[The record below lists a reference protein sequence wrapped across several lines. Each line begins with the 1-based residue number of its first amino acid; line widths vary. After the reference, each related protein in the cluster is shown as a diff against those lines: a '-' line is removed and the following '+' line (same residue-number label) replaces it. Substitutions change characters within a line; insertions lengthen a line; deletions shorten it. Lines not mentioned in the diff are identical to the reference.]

1 MRLEDIESEAEPDE
15 PRSVLSTYLS
25 RVRAFTGNA
34 RLYLLS
40 LLFFG
45 VAMGIS
51 QLLFNFYVLSL
62 GYNEA
67 TLGNLVTAR
76 SLTSLIAALPMGYL
90 TDRIGSKNAFLIGY
104 LAYGVSMAMMLI
116 FPSVPIFISM
126 NVLQGVAQS
135 LSGVATGP
143 FLMENGGPKE
153 RTYLFSLS
161 SGLRMTATSIGE
173 WLGGYLPG
181 WAAGIIAV
189 SAVSSKAYGWSLWV
203 MAFLSLASAVPVILM
218 KTNLRSISQRS
229 AFAPVSFVRKNPG
242 LLGKLILPS
251 LVISIGAGMV
261 MPFMNVFFRNV
272 HSQSDT
278 AIGVIFAWGSLAMGI
293 GLVVAPALAERFGK
307 IQVVTA
313 TQALSIPFL
322 ALLGFAPW
330 FEVSVVAYYIRL
342 TLMNMSGPIYSTFT
356 MERVDPESRGM
367 IASLSSMAGN
377 FGWAFSPTISGL
389 LQVRSGFQW
398 PFTITI
404 ITYVI
409 AISMYYAWFLAKGK
423 RNQPVEVP
431 AD

>member
-1 MRLEDIESEAEPDE
+1 MRLEERDTEIEPGQR
-15 PRSVLSTYLS
+15 RSVLSTYLS
-25 RVRAFTGNA
+25 RVRAFTSNA
-34 RLYLLS
+34 RLFLLS

-104 LAYGVSMAMMLI
+104 LAYGFSMAMMLI

-189 SAVSSKAYGWSLWV
+189 SAVSPKAYGWSLWV

-423 RNQPVEVP
+423 RKQLAEVE
-431 AD
+431 

>member
-1 MRLEDIESEAEPDE
+1 MEGKDSQAEPE
-15 PRSVLSTYLS
+15 EHRSVLGTYLD

-34 RLYLLS
+34 RLFLLS

-45 VAMGIS
+45 VAGGIS

-62 GYNEA
+62 GYNE
-67 TLGNLVTAR
+67 TTIGNLVTAR
-76 SLTSLIAALPMGYL
+76 SITSLIAALPMGYL
-90 TDRIGSKNAFLIGY
+90 VDRIGSRNAFLLGYIGY
-104 LAYGVSMAMMLI
+104 GISMGVMLL
-116 FPSVPIFISM
+116 FPSVTTFIAM

-135 LSGVATGP
+135 LSGVASGP
-143 FLMENGGPKE
+143 FLMENSGPKE

-161 SGLRMTATSIGE
+161 SGLSMTANSIGG

-181 WAAGIIAV
+181 WMAGSIAV
-189 SAVSSKAYGWSLWV
+189 SAVSSQAYGRSLWV
-203 MAFLSLASAVPVILM
+203 MAILSLASAVPVILM
-218 KTNLRSISQRS
+218 RSRRRSTSQLS
-229 AFAPVSFVRKNPG
+229 TFAPISFVRKNPG
-242 LLGKLILPS
+242 LLGKLILPG

-272 HSQSDT
+272 HSQSDS

-293 GLVVAPALAERFGK
+293 GLVAAPALAERFGK

-330 FEVSVVAYYIRL
+330 FGVSVAAYYIRL
-342 TLMNMSGPIYSTFT
+342 TLMNMSGPIFSTFT
-356 MERVDPESRGM
+356 MEQVDPESRGM

-389 LQVRSGFQW
+389 LQVRSGFKW
-398 PFTITI
+398 PFTITLI
-404 ITYVI
+404 SYVI
-409 AISMYYAWFLAKGK
+409 AISMYYAWFLRK
-423 RNQPVEVP
+423 RQTKKPPEVF
-431 AD
+431 AG

>member
-1 MRLEDIESEAEPDE
+1 MEGKDSQAEPE
-15 PRSVLSTYLS
+15 EHRSVLGTYLD

-34 RLYLLS
+34 RLFLLS

-45 VAMGIS
+45 VAGGIS

-62 GYNEA
+62 GYNE
-67 TLGNLVTAR
+67 TTIGNLVTAR
-76 SLTSLIAALPMGYL
+76 SITSLIAALPMGYL
-90 TDRIGSKNAFLIGY
+90 VDRIGGRKAFLLGY
-104 LAYGVSMAMMLI
+104 IAYGISMGVMLL
-116 FPSVPIFISM
+116 FPSVTTFIAM

-135 LSGVATGP
+135 LSGVASGP
-143 FLMENGGPKE
+143 FLMENSGAKE

-161 SGLRMTATSIGE
+161 SGLSMTANSIGG

-181 WAAGIIAV
+181 WMAGSIAV
-189 SAVSSKAYGWSLWV
+189 SAVSSQAYGRSLWV
-203 MAFLSLASAVPVILM
+203 MAILSLASAVPVILM
-218 KTNLRSISQRS
+218 RSRRRSTSQLS
-229 AFAPVSFVRKNPG
+229 TFAPISFVRKNPG
-242 LLGKLILPS
+242 LLGKLILPG

-272 HSQSDT
+272 HSQSDS

-293 GLVVAPALAERFGK
+293 GLVAAPALAERFGK

-330 FEVSVVAYYIRL
+330 FGVSVAAYYIRL
-342 TLMNMSGPIYSTFT
+342 TLMNMSGPIFSTFT
-356 MERVDPESRGM
+356 MEQVDPESRGM

-389 LQVRSGFQW
+389 LQVRSGFKW
-398 PFTITI
+398 PFTITLI
-404 ITYVI
+404 SYVI
-409 AISMYYAWFLAKGK
+409 AISMYYAWFLRK
-423 RNQPVEVP
+423 RQTKKPPEVF
-431 AD
+431 AG

>member
-1 MRLEDIESEAEPDE
+1 MEGKDSQAEPE
-15 PRSVLSTYLS
+15 EHRSVLGTYLD

-34 RLYLLS
+34 RLFLLS

-45 VAMGIS
+45 VAGGIS

-62 GYNEA
+62 GYNE
-67 TLGNLVTAR
+67 TTIGNLVTAR
-76 SLTSLIAALPMGYL
+76 SVTSLIAALPMGYL
-90 TDRIGSKNAFLIGY
+90 VDRIGSRNAFLLGYIGY
-104 LAYGVSMAMMLI
+104 GISMGVMLL
-116 FPSVPIFISM
+116 FPSVTTFIAM

-135 LSGVATGP
+135 LSGVASGP
-143 FLMENGGPKE
+143 FLMENSGAKE

-161 SGLRMTATSIGE
+161 SGLSMTANSIGG

-181 WAAGIIAV
+181 WMAGSIAV
-189 SAVSSKAYGWSLWV
+189 SAVSSQAYGRSLWV
-203 MAFLSLASAVPVILM
+203 MAILSLASTVPVILM
-218 KTNLRSISQRS
+218 RSRRRSTSQLS
-229 AFAPVSFVRKNPG
+229 TFAPISFVRKNPG
-242 LLGKLILPS
+242 LLGKLILPG

-272 HSQSDT
+272 HSQSDS

-293 GLVVAPALAERFGK
+293 GLVAAPALAERFGK

-330 FEVSVVAYYIRL
+330 FGVSVAAYYIRL
-342 TLMNMSGPIYSTFT
+342 TLMNMSGPIFSTFT
-356 MERVDPESRGM
+356 MEQVDPESRGM

-389 LQVRSGFQW
+389 LQVRSGFKW
-398 PFTITI
+398 PFTITLI
-404 ITYVI
+404 SYVI
-409 AISMYYAWFLAKGK
+409 AISMYYAWFLRK
-423 RNQPVEVP
+423 RQTKKPPEVL
-431 AD
+431 AG

>member
-1 MRLEDIESEAEPDE
+1 MEGKDSQAEPE
-15 PRSVLSTYLS
+15 EHRSVLGTYLD

-34 RLYLLS
+34 RLFLLS

-45 VAMGIS
+45 VAGGIS

-62 GYNEA
+62 GYNE
-67 TLGNLVTAR
+67 TTIGNLVTAR
-76 SLTSLIAALPMGYL
+76 SVTSLIAALPMGYL
-90 TDRIGSKNAFLIGY
+90 VDRIGSRNAFLLGY
-104 LAYGVSMAMMLI
+104 IAYGISMGVMLL
-116 FPSVPIFISM
+116 FPSVTTFIAM

-135 LSGVATGP
+135 LSGVASGP
-143 FLMENGGPKE
+143 FLMENSGPKE

-161 SGLRMTATSIGE
+161 SGLSMTANSIGG

-181 WAAGIIAV
+181 WMAGSIAV
-189 SAVSSKAYGWSLWV
+189 SAVSSQAYGRSLWV
-203 MAFLSLASAVPVILM
+203 MAILSLASAVPVILM
-218 KTNLRSISQRS
+218 RSRRRSTSQLS
-229 AFAPVSFVRKNPG
+229 TFAPISFVRKNPG
-242 LLGKLILPS
+242 LLGKLILPG

-272 HSQSDT
+272 HSQSDS

-293 GLVVAPALAERFGK
+293 GLVAAPALAERFGK

-330 FEVSVVAYYIRL
+330 FGVSVAAYYIRL
-342 TLMNMSGPIYSTFT
+342 TLMNMSGPIFSTFT
-356 MERVDPESRGM
+356 MEQVDPESRGM

-389 LQVRSGFQW
+389 LQVRSGFKW
-398 PFTITI
+398 PFTITLI
-404 ITYVI
+404 SYVI
-409 AISMYYAWFLAKGK
+409 AISMYYAWFLRK
-423 RNQPVEVP
+423 RQTKKPPEVL
-431 AD
+431 AG